1 MTVRVLLADDEALV
15 RAGLRMILE
24 AEPDLEVVGEAADG
38 VDALTMCRELRPDVA
53 LVDIRMPRLDGIQAA
68 RRISADPE
76 LHTAVVMLTTFDAD
90 EHVVEALRAGATG
103 FLLKSMPRD
112 QLVAAVRTAVS
123 GDSLLAPTLLRRLL
137 DDFVR
142 PGRDDGGPRRRGST
156 SSRRARRRC
165 CGWWPGGCPTPRSP
179 ARLVLGEGTVKTHV
193 ARVLAKLGVRTGCR
207 RWWSPTSPAW
217 SAPAATDRPAG
228 EAQPRP
234 VKSRGSGPRRASP
247 RGSG

>member
-24 AEPDLEVVGEAADG
+24 AEPGLEVVGEAADG
-38 VDALTMCRELRPDVA
+38 VDAVTMCRELRPDVA

-68 RRISADPE
+68 RRIAADPE
-76 LHTAVVMLTTFDAD
+76 LPTAVVMLTTFDAD

-142 PGRDDGGPRRRGST
+142 RAGST
-156 SSRRARRRC
+156 ATAVPGIGHLTAREEEVLRLV
-165 CGWWPGGCPTPRSP
+165 
-179 ARLVLGEGTVKTHV
+179 ARGLSNAEIAGELVLGEGTVKTHV
-193 ARVLAKLGVRTGCR
+193 AHVLAKLGVRDR
-207 RWWSPTSPAW
+207 VQAVV
-217 SAPAATDRPAG
+217 AAYESGLVRPG
-228 EAQPRP
+228 
-234 VKSRGSGPRRASP
+234 G
-247 RGSG
+247 

>member
-1 MTVRVLLADDEALV
+1 MSIRVLLADDEALV

-24 AEPDLEVVGEAADG
+24 AEPGLEVVGEAADG
-38 VDALTMCRELRPDVA
+38 VDAVTMCRELRPDVA

-68 RRISADPE
+68 RRIAADPE
-76 LHTAVVMLTTFDAD
+76 LSTAVVMLTTFDAD

-142 PGRDDGGPRRRGST
+142 RSGST
-156 SSRRARRRC
+156 VGPVPGIGELTAREEEVLRLV
-165 CGWWPGGCPTPRSP
+165 
-179 ARLVLGEGTVKTHV
+179 ARGLSNAEIAAELVLGEGTVKTHV
-193 ARVLAKLGVRTGCR
+193 AHVLAKLGVRDR
-207 RWWSPTSPAW
+207 VQAVV
-217 SAPAATDRPAG
+217 AAYESGLVRPG
-228 EAQPRP
+228 
-234 VKSRGSGPRRASP
+234 G
-247 RGSG
+247 

>member
-24 AEPDLEVVGEAADG
+24 AEPDLEVVGEASDG

-76 LHTAVVMLTTFDAD
+76 LPTKVVMLTTFDAD

-137 DDFVR
+137 DDFVDR
-142 PGRDDGGPRRRGST
+142 AGTTGSPAPGVDQL
-156 SSRRARRRC
+156 
-165 CGWWPGGCPTPRSP
+165 TPREEEVLRLVARGLSNAEIA

-193 ARVLAKLGVRTGCR
+193 ARVLAKLGVR
-207 RWWSPTSPAW
+207 
-217 SAPAATDRPAG
+217 DRVQAVVVAYESG
-228 EAQPRP
+228 LVRP
-234 VKSRGSGPRRASP
+234 GRD
-247 RGSG
+247 